1 MGFFKNLK
9 EDFSKAVNELLPDE
23 NFEDETVKELSEPGL
38 EQEKD
43 LSETMKEKPETE
55 LIEEILLKDNLR
67 DNKHK
72 AEEETMAKFKNKST
86 VTERES
92 LYDDDVDKDLVAE
105 MFPEDEEESLADEI
119 VAEGTITNLAGDNVT
134 VIAKGTKIIGSVI
147 SETSL
152 QVNGIVIGDVECLG
166 TLSVNGLIEGNS
178 IAADI
183 YATKSRIEGNLTSKG
198 TVNLSEG
205 TVVIGN
211 VEASSA
217 VIAGGV
223 KGQMN
228 VNGPVILDSTAI
240 VKGDIKAKSVQ
251 INNGAVIDGRWTLS
265 YATVDIDSFFD
276 K

>member
-23 NFEDETVKELSEPGL
+23 EVEEETMTESEASEVKSGKK
-38 EQEKD
+38 KD
-43 LSETMKEKPETE
+43 LSEAVGKERKAE
-55 LIEEILLKDNLR
+55 LIEEGLLKE
-67 DNKHK
+67 NKDK
-72 AEEETMAKFKNKST
+72 SEEGTMAKFKNKSA

-92 LYDDDVDKDLVAE
+92 YDNVDKDLVAE
-105 MFPEDEEESLADEI
+105 MFNEDGTESLENEV
-119 VAEGTITNLAGDNVT
+119 VAEGTITNLSGDNVT
-134 VIAKGTKIIGSVI
+134 VIAKGTKIVGSII

-152 QVNGIVIGDVECLG
+152 QVNGVVIGDVECLG

-178 IAADI
+178 VANDI
-183 YATKSRIEGNLTSKG
+183 YAAKSRIEGNLASKG

-211 VEASSA
+211 IEATSA

>member
-1 MGFFKNLK
+1 M
-9 EDFSKAVNELLPDE
+9 NELLPDE
-23 NFEDETVKELSEPGL
+23 IVEDKEEEESSEAVEEGRKKK
-38 EQEKD
+38 Q
-43 LSETMKEKPETE
+43 
-55 LIEEILLKDNLR
+55 IEEELLE
-67 DNKHK
+67 DNKGE

-86 VTERES
+86 VTGREP
-92 LYDDDVDKDLVAE
+92 LYDDNVDKDLTTE
-105 MFPEDEEESLADEI
+105 SLEDEV
-119 VAEGTITNLAGDNVT
+119 VAEGTITNLSGDNVT
-134 VIAKGTKIIGSVI
+134 VIAKGTKIVGSVI
-147 SETSL
+147 SESSL
-152 QVNGIVIGDVECLG
+152 QVNGVVIGDVECLG

-178 IAADI
+178 VAADI
-183 YATKSRIEGNLTSKG
+183 YAAKSRIEGNLTSKG

-217 VIAGGV
+217 VIAGAV

-228 VNGPVILDSTAI
+228 VNGPVILGSTAI